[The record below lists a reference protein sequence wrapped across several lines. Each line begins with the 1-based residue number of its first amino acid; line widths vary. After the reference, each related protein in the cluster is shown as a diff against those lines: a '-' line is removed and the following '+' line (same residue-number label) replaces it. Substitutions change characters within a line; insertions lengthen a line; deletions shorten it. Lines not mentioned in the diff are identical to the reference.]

1 MPLDP
6 TLGELSDQQSMTHW
20 PEQATP
26 FQRFMDYAQQP
37 APPSPSA
44 PWQEKINQALIK
56 QDPRY
61 VPSQPQQQ
69 QNWQQWVE
77 QSLNFLPLGFL
88 AGLNRPHA
96 PIISGNPEKLALL
109 EKLMKQNTPL
119 NQMAKKLEVS
129 EKSLRRH
136 LNEAQGVRVRRKGL
150 AWNDPKLIE
159 QYKDMIDKGFTMEQM
174 AEKLGTGISS
184 VHDQLY
190 RLSAEG
196 HFDYAPK
203 GGTRTPSMPSF
214 DLPGEAT
221 GDPEYEKALADFL
234 QGQQSSP
241 ARLPEINMPSLEE
254 LFDQLTT
261 KRKP

>member
-1 MPLDP
+1 MPIDP
-6 TLGELSDQQSMTHW
+6 TLGELSDQQSMTHYAPQPNLARPYLDAASNFFAPFFNPAAHGGVTGALEGAGYQLPDW
-20 PEQATP
+20 AT
-26 FQRFMDYAQQP
+26 
-37 APPSPSA
+37 APQSVLNNPSA
-44 PWQEKINQALIK
+44 NQA
-56 QDPRY
+56 
-61 VPSQPQQQ
+61 
-69 QNWQQWVE
+69 
-77 QSLNFLPLGFL
+77 FLLESGINL
-88 AGLNRPHA
+88 PHA
-96 PIISGNPEKLALL
+96 PIISGSPEKLALL
-109 EKLMKQNTPL
+109 ENLMKQKMPL
-119 NQMAKKLEVS
+119 IEMAKKLGVS

-159 QYKDMIDKGFTMEQM
+159 QYKDMIAKGFTMEQM
-174 AEKLGTGISS
+174 AAKLGTGISS

-196 HFDYAPK
+196 HFNYAPK

-214 DLPGEAT
+214 DLPGEAA
-221 GDPEYEKALADFL
+221 GDPEYEKALAKFL

-241 ARLPEINMPSLEE
+241 ARLPEINVPSLEE